1 MPDETHSNEHSALI
15 KTPKQLIVVVVLAF
29 LVPIV
34 LISMIAHLVT
44 SGPDTSKGTPALSEE
59 AVTKRLK
66 PVGDVAVDPNQPKP
80 APAAAAPVAAVPAPA
95 PAPGAPAPAAAASA
109 ASGKGKAVYDATCM
123 VCHAAGIA
131 GAPKTGDK
139 AAWAP
144 RLKEGM
150 PAVYAIAMKGKGAMP
165 PKGGN
170 AGLSEADVKAAV
182 DYMVGL
188 VK

>member
-1 MPDETHSNEHSALI
+1 MPDETHSNEHSSLI
-15 KTPKQLIVVVVLAF
+15 KTPKQLIIVVVLAF

-44 SGPDTSKGTPALSEE
+44 SGPDTSKNNPALSEE
-59 AVTKRLK
+59 AVAKRLK
-66 PVGDVAVDPNQPKP
+66 PVGEVAVDPNQPKP
-80 APAAAAPVAAVPAPA
+80 APTAPVAVAPP
-95 PAPGAPAPAAAASA
+95 PAPGKPAPAAAASA

-123 VCHAAGIA
+123 VCHAAGVA
-131 GAPKTGDK
+131 GAPKIGDK
-139 AAWAP
+139 AGWAP

-182 DYMVGL
+182 DYMVST